1 VVELWWSSW
10 VPAVAPYAIL
20 LRLFIAGAMSADEF
34 EVVFLRLYKSDATD
48 WSPELFEVLDGL
60 FADVD
65 DYCADPSLRESVG
78 GTDEEAL
85 RVRCEVAVDKLREL
99 AG

>member
-1 VVELWWSSW
+1 
-10 VPAVAPYAIL
+10 
-20 LRLFIAGAMSADEF
+20 MSADEF

-48 WSPELFEVLDGL
+48 WPPELFEVLDGL

-65 DYCADPSLRESVG
+65 DYCADPTLREAVG
-78 GTDEEAL
+78 GIDEEVL
-85 RVRCEVAVDKLREL
+85 RAQCEVAFVKLREL